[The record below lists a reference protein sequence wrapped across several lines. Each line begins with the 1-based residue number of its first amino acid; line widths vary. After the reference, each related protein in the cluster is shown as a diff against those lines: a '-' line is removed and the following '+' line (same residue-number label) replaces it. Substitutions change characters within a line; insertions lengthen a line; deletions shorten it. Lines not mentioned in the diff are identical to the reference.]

1 MQPAHEHVRERHEE
15 HKHEQKQRAVENS
28 KLKEQYANA
37 NANANVS
44 ESENMNVSVQHH
56 DMLSYKNFQE
66 FEEQSLAT
74 ASHLGSVICALV
86 AIKAGCSVV
95 ELEGA
100 AVIGLLAAPLHR
112 FFWWLQVN
120 YVKQSR

>member
-28 KLKEQYANA
+28 KLKEQYA